1 MNRAAT
7 IRPPICEADLAHA
20 IAEWVQ
26 RAPREVLL
34 NLADSDSREEAAAA
48 LGELIVARM
57 TMVLPEHVD
66 SVQPPLPL

>member
-1 MNRAAT
+1 MNRVAT
-7 IRPPICEADLAHA
+7 IRPPILDADLAHA

-34 NLADSDSREEAAAA
+34 DLAVSESRGEAAAA
-48 LGELIVARM
+48 LGELIVSQM
-57 TMVLPEHVD
+57 TMTYPEYVD